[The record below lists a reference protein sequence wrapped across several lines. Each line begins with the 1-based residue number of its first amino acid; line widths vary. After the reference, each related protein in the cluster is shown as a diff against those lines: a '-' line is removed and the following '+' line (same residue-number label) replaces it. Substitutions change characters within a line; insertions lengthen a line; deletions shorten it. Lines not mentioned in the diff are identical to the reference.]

1 MLKSSNM
8 QFYAKTT
15 FERIEKFVEKSFG
28 VRLFLKMAA
37 STVYSSRSEAKH
49 EINSSLT

>member
-1 MLKSSNM
+1 M

-28 VRLFLKMAA
+28 VRLFLKWRQVRLI
-37 STVYSSRSEAKH
+37 TLEVR
-49 EINSSLT
+49 